1 MSKKILLIA
10 IIFIVVAFLF
20 LVGIFYGYPQ
30 YQKWQIQRQ
39 GEKFLEE
46 YTKPYKEDIYGG
58 ITPEETWNMFL
69 DALRKGDVDLA
80 AKYFEV
86 KGQEKILE
94 WLKRVKND
102 GLLDDMIKDLTANP
116 WYEVRVS
123 DTMAEYSIAGTD
135 KRIVADIT
143 FIKNTFTNIWK
154 ISSL

>member
-10 IIFIVVAFLF
+10 IIFIAVAFLIF
-20 LVGIFYGYPQ
+20 IGYFYGYPL

-58 ITPEETWNMFL
+58 VTPEETWNMFL
-69 DALRKGDVDLA
+69 EALRKGDVELA

-86 KGQEKILE
+86 REQDKKLE
-94 WLKRVKND
+94 WLRRVKSD
-102 GLLDDMIKDLTANP
+102 GLLDDMIGDLTVSP
-116 WYEVRVS
+116 LHLSS
-123 DTMAEYSIAGTD
+123 DTDEIAEYTISD
-135 KRIVADIT
+135 KDKKIIVAAT
-143 FIKNTFTNIWK
+143 FIKNNFTNIWK